1 MCYSILRN
9 LEKATADTY
18 SQLLACLSLV
28 LLPRR
33 TSRQCQTERSHSKPC
48 NPITEEPASL
58 QASSPDICRT
68 DIHRPRPLGASFHDH
83 EKLDGALPN
92 GTMAD
97 PAGNKPVPRFSPEPV
112 RAHHTALAFSLLFQA
127 VKRDD
132 VLTSLSVPRS
142 EQRAEQAQTETQTK
156 KIPHTRLPISLR
168 TLLPLAAGDGVW
180 CLSHS
185 TGEDGQ
191 GTIIASS
198 GQIRRGAHPGIGM
211 RRDRSIFLFSLLPV
225 GSRLYGPG
233 VRAIRERILISL
245 LEDERLVYY
254 NRKVDRLLLRRSDN
268 KEMPQNRQKKGKE
281 SNSSQPFVLHSVY
294 DCQSS
299 RSLEL

>member
-1 MCYSILRN
+1 MCYSISRF
-9 LEKATADTY
+9 LEKATADTC

-33 TSRQCQTERSHSKPC
+33 TSRQCRNERSHSKPC
-48 NPITEEPASL
+48 NPKIEEPASL

-83 EKLDGALPN
+83 EKLDGAPPN
-92 GTMAD
+92 GTVAD

-142 EQRAEQAQTETQTK
+142 EERAEQAQTETQTK

-168 TLLPLAAGDGVW
+168 TLPPLAAGDGVW
-180 CLSHS
+180 CIGHFSD
-185 TGEDGQ
+185 EDGG
-191 GTIIASS
+191 GTITASS

-211 RRDRSIFLFSLLPV
+211 RRDRSIFLFSLLLV

-268 KEMPQNRQKKGKE
+268 KKCHKIVKKKGKRE
-281 SNSSQPFVLHSVY
+281 
-294 DCQSS
+294 
-299 RSLEL
+299 